1 MESVSFKDV
10 SGSARGDS
18 REHEVDAIEVQSGG
32 GVGEVELRSCRG
44 PAASPGPLVVDA
56 IHLVR
61 ISHTGTGSNRVVLST
76 IFGCPP
82 RFHRLIKIK
91 LKPPV
96 INIKGSDTVPIMVAY
111 VVPYATGTVG
121 GNTLLYLEDGGSDSL
136 G

>member
-1 MESVSFKDV
+1 MESISFKNV

-61 ISHTGTGSNRVVLST
+61 ISHTGTGSNRVKDRPSCQQFSVS
-76 IFGCPP
+76 
-82 RFHRLIKIK
+82 
-91 LKPPV
+91 
-96 INIKGSDTVPIMVAY
+96 
-111 VVPYATGTVG
+111 
-121 GNTLLYLEDGGSDSL
+121 SDSHK
-136 G
+136 